1 MILISHILAI
11 RLSGNISRS
20 GALGNQTLAIHIQN
34 YPGSSRIILDHS
46 GPPQLIQGHPG
57 PSRIIRPIQNQPGP
71 SNQTPT
77 SPFGSPL
84 TWVTPLRSTSSIE
97 VPVNWGTRPGLE
109 PPQPGHSFSCWSY
122 SVNSSDMA
130 ATSDLETSH
139 LTQHLTPCAA
149 PQALHNPAG
158 LAQHLRP
165 CEAPQTWKPQTL
177 RSAADL
183 ETSHLAQHLRP
194 CAQKLQTAAATA
206 QAARANATFRPRV
219 AP

>member
-1 MILISHILAI
+1 MAS
-11 RLSGNISRS
+11 S
-20 GALGNQTLAIHIQN
+20 
-34 YPGSSRIILDHS
+34 SSRIILDHS
-46 GPPQLIQGHPG
+46 GPPQLIQGQSSS
-57 PSRIIRPIQNQPGP
+57 SRIIRPIQNQPGP

-122 SVNSSDMA
+122 SVNSSGMA
-130 ATSDLETSH
+130 AISGLAQHLRPCAAPQTLRSTSH
-139 LTQHLTPCAA
+139 LAQHPGFAKHSRPCAA
-149 PQALHNPAG
+149 PQALHNPSG
-158 LAQHLRP
+158 LAQRRRP
-165 CEAPQTWKPQTL
+165 G
-177 RSAADL
+177 S
-183 ETSHLAQHLRP
+183 LRP
-194 CAQKLQTAAATA
+194 CAQKLQTAAAAA

>member
-1 MILISHILAI
+1 MILISHILTI
-11 RLSGNISRS
+11 CLPGNISRS
-20 GALGNQTLAIHIQN
+20 GALGHQTLAI
-34 YPGSSRIILDHS
+34 R
-46 GPPQLIQGHPG
+46 
-57 PSRIIRPIQNQPGP
+57 IQNQPGP

-130 ATSDLETSH
+130 ATSDLEASD
-139 LTQHLTPCAA
+139 
-149 PQALHNPAG
+149 
-158 LAQHLRP
+158 LAKHLRP

-183 ETSHLAQHLRP
+183 ETSRLAQHLRP
-194 CAQKLQTAAATA
+194 CAQKWQTAAA
-206 QAARANATFRPRV
+206 AARAAHANATFHPRI

>member
-1 MILISHILAI
+1 MRLISHILTI
-11 RLSGNISRS
+11 CLPGNISRS

-34 YPGSSRIILDHS
+34 YPGSFRATPAHP

-139 LTQHLTPCAA
+139 L
-149 PQALHNPAG
+149 
-158 LAQHLRP
+158 
-165 CEAPQTWKPQTL
+165 
-177 RSAADL
+177 
-183 ETSHLAQHLRP
+183 AQHLRP
-194 CAQKLQTAAATA
+194 CAQKWQTAAP
-206 QAARANATFRPRV
+206 AARAAHANATFHPRI

>member
-1 MILISHILAI
+1 MVIKPSP
-11 RLSGNISRS
+11 S
-20 GALGNQTLAIHIQN
+20 T
-34 YPGSSRIILDHS
+34 SRIILDHS
-46 GPPQLIQGHPG
+46 GPVQLIQGHPSSSRATPAHPGPPQLIQGHPG

-139 LTQHLTPCAA
+139 L
-149 PQALHNPAG
+149 
-158 LAQHLRP
+158 
-165 CEAPQTWKPQTL
+165 
-177 RSAADL
+177 
-183 ETSHLAQHLRP
+183 AQHLRP
-194 CAQKLQTAAATA
+194 CAQKLQTAAAAA